1 MVEME
6 INNEIR
12 GLQNAIREE
21 QETSERLSGVEER
34 NNREMQYLQQQM
46 TVVRAE
52 RERLAGQYSMLRKS
66 LDKAEE
72 ESSQFDTAIASTNN
86 ELEIMEK
93 NVQRVARQITDV
105 YLQIEGF
112 VSDQT
117 TSKRNEVS
125 TLKNVK
131 RVALDVGRKE
141 EEVVKTRNDIAKLKV
156 EALAVQANR
165 GGLENLL
172 LEVKQDL
179 EQRGKLISQYEAEI
193 KSRHQQIEKKQLYV
207 DRLNREYDEKRRKL
221 EEELGEAVEA
231 AGPLEVK
238 IKSLKKQIAERVAA
252 CGVLQKE
259 WLRKQHAIMEQQGA
273 QEKVKAEMAQT
284 KEKRAIVDGKRA
296 RIEKVLADEVKEKKD
311 LEIVLRALKMDMD
324 RMNGHTAKYE
334 ADATTLKSD
343 TEVLEKG
350 FINKLKTV
358 EQEATA
364 VETQIREI
372 EEART
377 AIADEVVEAEK
388 QVMLWQRKIHLE
400 SEMQK
405 ALDPSVGNM
414 ETVAMKREIH
424 RIELRLEQ
432 LKRRQEQ
439 IIVEMERAVHKRSA
453 LQLKYEPQAKKA
465 APKNARRELE
475 NLKRSLRTATDG
487 RAQTEDQLA
496 KKESL

>member
-141 EEVVKTRNDIAKLKV
+141 EEVVKTRNDIARLKV
-156 EALAVQANR
+156 EALAIQANR

-172 LEVKQDL
+172 LEVKQDP

-231 AGPLEVK
+231 EGPLEVK

-284 KEKRAIVDGKRA
+284 KEKRA
-296 RIEKVLADEVKEKKD
+296 
-311 LEIVLRALKMDMD
+311 
-324 RMNGHTAKYE
+324 
-334 ADATTLKSD
+334 
-343 TEVLEKG
+343 
-350 FINKLKTV
+350 
-358 EQEATA
+358 
-364 VETQIREI
+364 
-372 EEART
+372 
-377 AIADEVVEAEK
+377 
-388 QVMLWQRKIHLE
+388 
-400 SEMQK
+400 
-405 ALDPSVGNM
+405 
-414 ETVAMKREIH
+414 
-424 RIELRLEQ
+424 
-432 LKRRQEQ
+432 
-439 IIVEMERAVHKRSA
+439 
-453 LQLKYEPQAKKA
+453 
-465 APKNARRELE
+465 
-475 NLKRSLRTATDG
+475 
-487 RAQTEDQLA
+487 
-496 KKESL
+496 